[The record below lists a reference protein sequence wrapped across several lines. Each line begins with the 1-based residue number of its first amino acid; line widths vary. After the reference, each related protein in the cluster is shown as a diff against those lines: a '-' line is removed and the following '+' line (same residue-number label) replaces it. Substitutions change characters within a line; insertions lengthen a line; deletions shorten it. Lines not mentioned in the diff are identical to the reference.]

1 MKVEKEGM
9 QTIQILGNTTYG
21 GGTYLILKWCRYL
34 LERGCQVDVL
44 STDAMTIQELGQIP
58 EVHVVNDI
66 MIPRDIAPVVDL
78 RAFLQLLSYLH
89 KKQYDVVHT
98 YTSAPGV
105 LGRITARLAG
115 TPVILHHQT
124 GWAVTLFSSPLE
136 RILYTPPLYLAA
148 LASTKTICVSH
159 ATAQQ
164 ARQFHVA
171 PQHKLVTICNGID
184 PSPFISS
191 TRDGPGNALRQELG
205 IPADCLVIGS
215 TGRLAPSKEYDV
227 LIQAMV
233 HLKSLIVET
242 PFILLLAG
250 DGPDR
255 QILEG
260 LVCSLVLGEQ
270 VRFLG
275 FRRDIP
281 ALLAGLDVFISPS
294 RCEGMSI
301 SLLEA
306 MAAARPIV
314 TTSILP
320 NAELIEH
327 EVTGLLVPLRDPE
340 PIAQAITRFVQEPE
354 LAQRCA
360 SAARQRV
367 LERYTIDRMFEE
379 TWDMYID
386 LLKKERPRSLVA

>member
-1 MKVEKEGM
+1 V
-9 QTIQILGNTTYG
+9 QTLQLVGNTTYG

-34 LERGCQVDVL
+34 LEKGCQVDVL
-44 STDAMTIQELGQIP
+44 STDPTTIRELCQIP
-58 EVHVVNDI
+58 GVRVIDDI
-66 MIPRDIAPVVDL
+66 MIPRDIAPITDL
-78 RAFLQLLSYLH
+78 RAFFQLLPYLH

-105 LGRITARLAG
+105 LGRITARLIG

-124 GWAVTLFSSPLE
+124 GWAVTLYSSPLE
-136 RILYTPPLYLAA
+136 RMLYTPPLYLAA

-164 ARQFHVA
+164 GRQFHVA

-184 PSPFISS
+184 PKPFISA
-191 TRDGPGNALRQELG
+191 TRDGAGSVLRHEWG

-215 TGRLAPSKEYDV
+215 TGRLAPYKQYDT
-227 LIQAMV
+227 LIRAMV
-233 HLKSLIVET
+233 HLKSLIAEK

-250 DGPDR
+250 DGPHR
-255 QILEG
+255 QKLED
-260 LVCSLVLGEQ
+260 LIHSLSLNER
-270 VRFLG
+270 VRLLG

-281 ALLAGLDVFISPS
+281 AMLAGLDVFVSPS

-306 MAAARPIV
+306 MAAARPVV

-320 NAELIEH
+320 NAELIEQ
-327 EVTGLLVPLRDPE
+327 EVTGLLVPVGSPE
-340 PIAQAITRFVQEPE
+340 QIAQAIACFVREPE
-354 LAQRCA
+354 LARHCA
-360 SAARQRV
+360 AAARERV
-367 LERYTIDRMFEE
+367 LERYTIDRMFQE
-379 TWDMYID
+379 TWDLYID
-386 LLKKERPRSLVA
+386 LLKKKRPQSVIA